1 MTSQHSVRIF
11 HLHWT
16 HVIYRWCRHQVSKLA
31 SCARSKES
39 SCLEL
44 FPHVIAGVVN
54 LPTFTTCG
62 CKLQECPKRVSYTS
76 LGGIVFTNVQMTS
89 EFSKEEYSLVSR
101 PIHPRWHSLSS
112 RNLMLEIL
120 YA

>member
-1 MTSQHSVRIF
+1 MKGSSKAEATQIAVLTELQKMCV
-11 HLHWT
+11 HL
-16 HVIYRWCRHQVSKLA
+16 
-31 SCARSKES
+31 
-39 SCLEL
+39 
-44 FPHVIAGVVN
+44 P
-54 LPTFTTCG
+54 PTPKS
-62 CKLQECPKRVSYTS
+62 CKLQECPKRVSYAS

-112 RNLMLEIL
+112 RNLMREIL